1 MRGTAKFETME
12 PIKTDSKERDIPKS
26 LEAQINCGPSKTI
39 REDPMRNILAKG
51 LVDSSHKHGF
61 VKNVIDEA
69 EASIKK

>member
-12 PIKTDSKERDIPKS
+12 PVKTDSKERGVPKN
-26 LEAQINCGPSKTI
+26 LEAQTNCGPSRTI
-39 REDPMRNILAKG
+39 REDPMRNILVKG

-69 EASIKK
+69 EASIKE